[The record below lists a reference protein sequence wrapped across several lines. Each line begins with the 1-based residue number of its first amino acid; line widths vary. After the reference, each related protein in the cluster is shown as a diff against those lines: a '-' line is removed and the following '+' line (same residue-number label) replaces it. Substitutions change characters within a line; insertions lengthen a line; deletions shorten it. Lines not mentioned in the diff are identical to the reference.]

1 MCIGSN
7 SVNQAQDL
15 ISVTKF
21 EDFPN
26 SLLPTTQPSP
36 NIVQYRFTLMS
47 KFANTSKWAG
57 LTPYIL
63 YSHIL
68 QHLSINR
75 TEKRTKFKRFHV
87 ARFPKFFSIKSKAGN
102 LFT

>member
-26 SLLPTTQPSP
+26 SLLPTP
-36 NIVQYRFTLMS
+36 NPWQGAIKLCRISNIGTGTLVVI
-47 KFANTSKWAG
+47 FD
-57 LTPYIL
+57 
-63 YSHIL
+63 
-68 QHLSINR
+68 
-75 TEKRTKFKRFHV
+75 
-87 ARFPKFFSIKSKAGN
+87 
-102 LFT
+102 

>member
-26 SLLPTTQPSP
+26 SLLPIRYIINLNDDKIRNTAWYSQPEAISWG
-36 NIVQYRFTLMS
+36 RFRLAAPS
-47 KFANTSKWAG
+47 CSGFLARID
-57 LTPYIL
+57 LD
-63 YSHIL
+63 
-68 QHLSINR
+68 
-75 TEKRTKFKRFHV
+75 RFQNWHS
-87 ARFPKFFSIKSKAGN
+87 RSGD
-102 LFT
+102 

>member
-26 SLLPTTQPSP
+26 SLLPSLLPLLFSTELQT
-36 NIVQYRFTLMS
+36 NT
-47 KFANTSKWAG
+47 ANVMTV
-57 LTPYIL
+57 IL
-63 YSHIL
+63 
-68 QHLSINR
+68 
-75 TEKRTKFKRFHV
+75 
-87 ARFPKFFSIKSKAGN
+87 
-102 LFT
+102 

>member
-26 SLLPTTQPSP
+26 SLLPNLHSTSGHIYIASNP
-36 NIVQYRFTLMS
+36 IHCC
-47 KFANTSKWAG
+47 KFSDLKLKTF
-57 LTPYIL
+57 L
-63 YSHIL
+63 
-68 QHLSINR
+68 
-75 TEKRTKFKRFHV
+75 
-87 ARFPKFFSIKSKAGN
+87 
-102 LFT
+102 

>member
-26 SLLPTTQPSP
+26 SLLPNINKTQ
-36 NIVQYRFTLMS
+36 
-47 KFANTSKWAG
+47 
-57 LTPYIL
+57 
-63 YSHIL
+63 
-68 QHLSINR
+68 
-75 TEKRTKFKRFHV
+75 HV
-87 ARFPKFFSIKSKAGN
+87 
-102 LFT
+102 LFTYFQNLE

>member
-26 SLLPTTQPSP
+26 SLLPNGDLP
-36 NIVQYRFTLMS
+36 
-47 KFANTSKWAG
+47 
-57 LTPYIL
+57 
-63 YSHIL
+63 L
-68 QHLSINR
+68 QQGTVPL
-75 TEKRTKFKRFHV
+75 
-87 ARFPKFFSIKSKAGN
+87 
-102 LFT
+102 